1 MSKHYDPL
9 TGKVLPT
16 FLSYAIPSIFGMLSI
31 TTATIV
37 DGIFLGNYVGSEALA
52 AVNLAIPVMT
62 LLYALV
68 FTMAVGG
75 SVTFGKFLGENNI
88 EAASDV
94 FTKTMFVMLVGSL
107 IITTVS
113 LIFLDFLVSLLGA
126 NDALRPMVMDYLEL
140 IFLFGPALLVGYTL
154 FYFVRADGHPLL
166 ANGAL
171 LASAAV
177 NIGLDWL
184 FIVKLGKGI
193 EGAALATGIAEAVV
207 LLALIPT
214 LLNKSNNLH
223 LRWVKGGWDKITQAA
238 ANGVSEFANELSI
251 GIMTLVFN
259 WVMITR
265 LGVDGV
271 AAFAVISYIVY
282 LGVMICYGISESLQP
297 TISKNFGAKQP
308 ARIRAFLSVA
318 LFASFIVGVIFAALL
333 AIFPDFLIGLF
344 LNDDELATTKI
355 ALTFMA
361 VFWPAVIFNG
371 MNISLT
377 SYFTAMHRPVESA
390 IIAFAR
396 SLIVPA
402 ICLLTLPHFL
412 GDMGIYISIPIAE
425 ALTFILCLVLL
436 ARNSPSRLAGGAS
449 AKSGP

>member
-9 TGKVLPT
+9 TGKVVPT
-16 FLSYAIPSIFGMLSI
+16 FFSYAIPSIFGMLSI
-31 TTATIV
+31 TTATLV

-52 AVNLAIPVMT
+52 AVNLSVPVMT

-75 SVTFGKFLGENNI
+75 SVTFGKFIGEKDI
-88 EAASDV
+88 DAASDV

-107 IITTVS
+107 IITAVS
-113 LIFLDFLVSLLGA
+113 LYFLDFLVSFLGA

-171 LASAAV
+171 LASGAV

-184 FIVKLGKGI
+184 FIVKLDKGI
-193 EGAALATGIAEAVV
+193 EGAALATGIAEATVFI
-207 LLALIPT
+207 ALIPT
-214 LLNKSNNLH
+214 LLNKNNNLH
-223 LRWVKGGWDKITQAA
+223 LRWIKGGWNKITQAA
-238 ANGVSEFANELSI
+238 ANGVSEFANELSV

-271 AAFAVISYIVY
+271 AAFAVITYIVY
-282 LGVMICYGISESLQP
+282 LGVMISYGISESLQP
-297 TISKNFGAKQP
+297 TISKNYGARQP
-308 ARIRAFLSVA
+308 GRIKAFLSVA
-318 LFASFIVGVIFAALL
+318 LISSGTVGLAFAALL
-333 AIFPDFLIGLF
+333 TILPEFLIGLF
-344 LNDDELATTKI
+344 LSEGEEATTAI
-355 ALTFMA
+355 ALLFMA

-377 SYFTAMHRPVESA
+377 SYFTAMHRPVKSA
-390 IIAFAR
+390 IIAFSR
-396 SLIVPA
+396 SLILPA
-402 ICLLTLPHFL
+402 ICLLSLPYFW
-412 GDMGIYISIPIAE
+412 GDTGIYLSIPIAE

-436 ARNSPSRLAGGAS
+436 ARNSPSRLAS
-449 AKSGP
+449 PTAKESD